1 MKVVFEAFADRAY
14 TNNGT
19 LLPRRL
25 PGAVMTD
32 PEQVA
37 KRALKMIKDHQ
48 IISMDGSVIPI
59 EFQTLCVHGD
69 TPGAVELVRHIR
81 QTLEIGGVTIKR
93 MDLI

>member
-1 MKVVFEAFADRAY
+1 
-14 TNNGT
+14 
-19 LLPRRL
+19 
-25 PGAVMTD
+25 
-32 PEQVA
+32 
-37 KRALKMIKDHQ
+37 
-48 IISMDGSVIPI
+48 MDGSVIPI